1 MSPRVG
7 DRPSATETF
16 LVGISGQVPTED
28 QPFDELFGRM
38 DHEVRQRFGNTRSLD
53 QALNKIHGDWYE
65 FLLAISAH
73 NVHVRSR
80 SEYIAIEL
88 PNKARYDCEKLYKP
102 KYSEFISDLRSKV
115 DVAAGVVLVSSN
127 PDFVILRSELGLNS
141 ATYAEIREVD
151 IGTLESLRSR
161 YHDYNQQCDFEDIA
175 GYLGAKFTLKPD
187 RRLQLAHE
195 GSLMKA
201 LYVHLQTREWKLS
214 PPGIRYYAAATQASP
229 ADLHGLKTV
238 ATHSITSV
246 TSEPQR
252 AVDCVFIIN
261 SLREADQM
269 FERIYTLSQMPPVE
283 RSGTL
288 REPLV
293 VINMHGRPLT

>member
-1 MSPRVG
+1 
-7 DRPSATETF
+7 
-16 LVGISGQVPTED
+16 
-28 QPFDELFGRM
+28 M
-38 DHEVRQRFGNTRSLD
+38 DDEVRNRFGQSRSLD

-73 NVHVRSR
+73 NVHVQSG
-80 SEYIAIEL
+80 SEFIAIEL
-88 PNKARYDCEKLYKP
+88 PNKTRYDCEKLYRP
-102 KYSEFISDLRSKV
+102 KYSTLISDLRSKV
-115 DVAAGVVLVSSN
+115 DESAGVVLVSSN
-127 PDFVILRSELGLNS
+127 PDFVILRSNLGLY
-141 ATYAEIREVD
+141 ARDYAEIDNVNF
-151 IGTLESLRSR
+151 GTLEKLRAR
-161 YHDYNQQCDFEDIA
+161 YLDYDQQCDFEDIA

-201 LYVHLQTREWKLS
+201 LYIHLQTREWKLS
-214 PPGIRYYAAATQASP
+214 PAGIRYYAAATQASP

-261 SLREADQM
+261 TLREANQM
-269 FERIYTLSQMPPVE
+269 FQKIYDLSAMTPGE
-283 RSGTL
+283 RSAAL
-288 REPLV
+288 RQPV
-293 VINMHGRPLT
+293 AVINMRGQPLA